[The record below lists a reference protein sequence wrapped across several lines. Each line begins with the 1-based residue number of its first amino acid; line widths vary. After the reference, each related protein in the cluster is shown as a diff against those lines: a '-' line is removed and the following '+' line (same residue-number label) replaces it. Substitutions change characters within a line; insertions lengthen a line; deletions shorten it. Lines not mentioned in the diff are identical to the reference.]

1 MMAVKNKFFHAYP
14 VGFGYGRDGN
24 NKGVDISYVRA
35 DKFVLPVVNFCYYPV
50 AYFAIIAYENVAGA
64 FSRAAYY
71 AVDVFLSVDFYVE
84 FTSDRLNY
92 LSFYFVPP
100 KIYCVTVRR
109 LLLYRCPSTDAKY
122 CLFRVELRYPKIA
135 LRNPYSLL

>member
-1 MMAVKNKFFHAYP
+1 MTAVKNKFFHAYP
-14 VGFGYGRDGN
+14 VGFGYGRDDN
-24 NKGVDISYVRA
+24 DKSVDVSYIRA
-35 DKFVLPVVNFCYYPV
+35 DKFVLPVVNFGYYPV

-84 FTSDRLNY
+84 FPSDRLNY
-92 LSFYFVPP
+92 LPSYFVPP
-100 KIYCVTVRR
+100 YTCCVTVRK
-109 LLLYRCPSTDAKY
+109 LLLYRCPSTYAKY

-135 LRNPYSLL
+135 LRNPYSPL